1 MVWGGI
7 WSGGQTDLYI
17 LPKDRTMRNQE
28 YRECLKTHMLPTFRA
43 KKLNWF
49 LDDRAPCHKHQSVTT
64 FLAEKKIKR
73 MEWPGNSPDL
83 NPIENVWANMKR
95 RLRDTDVSTRPK
107 MIRAVR
113 KVWRETSRVELKNL
127 AQSMPRR
134 IQEVLEREGG
144 SSKY

>member
-1 MVWGGI
+1 MP
-7 WSGGQTDLYI
+7 SI
-17 LPKDRTMRNQE
+17 L
-28 YRECLKTHMLPTFRA
+28 
-43 KKLNWF
+43 
-49 LDDRAPCHKHQSVTT
+49 
-64 FLAEKKIKR
+64 LA
-73 MEWPGNSPDL
+73 GNSPDL

-95 RLRDTDVSTRPK
+95 RLRDTDISTRPK